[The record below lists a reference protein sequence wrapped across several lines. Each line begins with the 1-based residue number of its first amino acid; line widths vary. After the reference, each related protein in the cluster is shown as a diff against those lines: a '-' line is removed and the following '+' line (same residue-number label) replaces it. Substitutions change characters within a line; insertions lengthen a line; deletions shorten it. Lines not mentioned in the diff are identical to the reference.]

1 MKSSSSLFP
10 VALMRAD
17 NHDGIAEDTY
27 LLKPNNSPDRSV
39 QFALTRLTYSGAAG
53 KGVPVIMVHGS
64 FSNRGFWLS
73 NTGKGL
79 AMHLLEE
86 GFDPWM
92 LDLRGHGDSPVNKQY
107 STNNMEDYAR
117 YDLPSVQAFVCEQT
131 AQKPVWLGHSYG
143 GVAIATTL
151 ASKTINASDVA
162 AVILI
167 GSQVTRFPFLLRMP
181 LLRLGARVLLR
192 TREQLT
198 TERGPEAEPAGIAR
212 EFARWA
218 GLFTGWRPKKGPK
231 YRLAL
236 GGVNLPVLGIGAAAD
251 KGDPAKHCQ
260 KLVNM
265 FAGEDKTFINLG
277 IKQGYS
283 MNYGHVNMIISE
295 AAQREVWPL
304 ISTWLKDKT
313 ANSVQVK

>member
-1 MKSSSSLFP
+1 
-10 VALMRAD
+10 MRAD

-39 QFALTRLTYSGAAG
+39 QFALTRLTYSDTAG

-64 FSNRGFWLS
+64 FSNRSFWLS
-73 NTGKGL
+73 NSGKGL
-79 AMHLLEE
+79 AMHLLEQ

-92 LDLRGHGDSPVNKQY
+92 LDLRGHGDSPVNKHY
-107 STNNMEDYAR
+107 SSNSMEEYAR

-131 AQKPVWLGHSYG
+131 GQKTIWLGHSYG

-151 ASKTINASDVA
+151 ASKTIDASEIAGIV
-162 AVILI
+162 LI
-167 GSQVTRFPFLLRMP
+167 GSQITRFPLLLRIPM
-181 LLRLGARVLLR
+181 LRLAARVLLR
-192 TREQLT
+192 TRQQLT

-218 GLFTGWRPKKGPK
+218 GIFAGWRPKKGPK

-236 GGVNLPVLGIGAAAD
+236 AEVNLPILGLGAAAD

-265 FAGEDKTFINLG
+265 FGGDDKTFITLG
-277 IKQGYS
+277 IKQGYA
-283 MNYGHVNMIISE
+283 MNYGHVNMVISTS
-295 AAQREVWPL
+295 AQQEVWPL
-304 ISTWLKDKT
+304 ISDWLKNKTVNSAQDK
-313 ANSVQVK
+313 